1 MLLIAFGKKEIN
13 YSICTLLI
21 ITYWIAGIIASILQV
36 KGQIIMIAIACFSY
50 ILYFLYSKIEE
61 KQKYY
66 EIAVGFLGEE
76 IPLKAKLD
84 TGNELKDGL
93 FGEPVIVISEEKAK
107 DELSSELIRIMK
119 NERLEIPHQYQNRI
133 KLISFKTISG
143 EDIKIGIKLDYVI
156 ISKEDKKIENKAI
169 MILTEQKLNG
179 YDTLIGSNL
188 LEGAYVS

>member
-1 MLLIAFGKKEIN
+1 MLLIEFRKKEIN

-107 DELSSELIRIMK
+107 DFITDNYLTMIKEHQPCMHILWDDRAKARIIDLNEGINFQAEYFLSRIY
-119 NERLEIPHQYQNRI
+119 E
-133 KLISFKTISG
+133 
-143 EDIKIGIKLDYVI
+143 
-156 ISKEDKKIENKAI
+156 
-169 MILTEQKLNG
+169 
-179 YDTLIGSNL
+179 
-188 LEGAYVS
+188 